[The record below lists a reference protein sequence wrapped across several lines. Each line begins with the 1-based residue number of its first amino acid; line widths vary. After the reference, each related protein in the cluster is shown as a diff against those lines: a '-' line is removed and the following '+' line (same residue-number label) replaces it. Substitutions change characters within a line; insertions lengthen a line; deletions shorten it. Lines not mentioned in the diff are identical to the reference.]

1 MANTMGYGQ
10 FCPVARAAEIL
21 AERWVPLVVREL
33 LCGSVRFSDLQRGVP
48 RMSSA
53 LLSRRLKDL
62 EFAGILERR
71 PLRKGR
77 GSEYHLT
84 SAGVELA
91 PVVEAMGNWAQRW
104 LRQDLVA
111 DENLDPD
118 LLMWDVRR
126 WVTPDMMPAGRRF
139 TVMFEFA
146 GVPVNRR
153 RYWLVF
159 DRGEVDLCIKNPG
172 FDPDLLVAA
181 HIRALVEVWL
191 GHVSIDAA
199 LRGETLRLD
208 GTREV
213 MRSPFTRPAS
223 FRGWFALSKFAPAA
237 KTLADDRARAKRVA
251 APFPPN
257 PGAVRR

>member
-1 MANTMGYGQ
+1 MG
-10 FCPVARAAEIL
+10 A
-21 AERWVPLVVREL
+21 
-33 LCGSVRFSDLQRGVP
+33 
-48 RMSSA
+48 
-53 LLSRRLKDL
+53 
-62 EFAGILERR
+62 
-71 PLRKGR
+71 
-77 GSEYHLT
+77 
-84 SAGVELA
+84 
-91 PVVEAMGNWAQRW
+91 
-104 LRQDLVA
+104 
-111 DENLDPD
+111 
-118 LLMWDVRR
+118 
-126 WVTPDMMPAGRRF
+126 AGRRF

-153 RYWLVF
+153 CYWLVF
-159 DRGEVDLCIKNPG
+159 DRGEVDLCIKNPD

-213 MRSPFTRPAS
+213 MRA